1 LPLGDG
7 GRDLEAMLDFY
18 ARRGR
23 RPLVQIAPAEAR
35 AGMDAELAG
44 RGWSSTGPTE
54 VLVAGAVSVL
64 SRTAPG
70 DVAIVP
76 RLGARWPAAW
86 AACEQRPDAD
96 EHAREVLSR
105 IEPATAYALAAG
117 DAGVGLAVCERGWA
131 GLYRVAP
138 G

>member
-1 LPLGDG
+1 VG
-7 GRDLEAMLDFY
+7 
-18 ARRGR
+18 
-23 RPLVQIAPAEAR
+23 
-35 AGMDAELAG
+35 
-44 RGWSSTGPTE
+44 
-54 VLVAGAVSVL
+54 
-64 SRTAPG
+64 
-70 DVAIVP
+70 
-76 RLGARWPAAW
+76 
-86 AACEQRPDAD
+86 ACEQRPDAD